1 MKKLIKFLVVVALVA
16 VMAVCFVACDNPS
29 NNDGRKDFAL
39 SNTSDVIS
47 TALVSSAN
55 ILSGLAPDN
64 AVQGN
69 QLANANDITD
79 AEIDEIHNQIQMFE
93 AFIGSNPLTVN
104 IEASDR
110 EEFEHKMTIVF
121 KDLNNEENNY
131 TLYYNQVLKSE
142 ENDDEDDDDDDIDLD
157 DLMEIDVEQEYTL
170 SGIMIVG
177 ENEYTIIG
185 EKEIEDGEYEM
196 SIIAKIDDNN
206 YILIEQE
213 TEEDEQELSYQVW
226 KDGKKVTSFSMSLE
240 NEKGETSVKIKSS
253 VDGQI
258 TYRKFSK
265 EEKNGQTT
273 IKIKQ
278 TVGNEHYNVKV
289 KITKDAQTGEDI
301 YKYITDNG
309 KEIEKKD

>member
-1 MKKLIKFLVVVALVA
+1 MKKHIKFLVVVALVA
-16 VMAVCFVACDNPS
+16 VMAVCFVGCDFDANKG
-29 NNDGRKDFAL
+29 GRKDFVL
-39 SNTSDVIS
+39 NNTSDVIS

-55 ILSGLAPDN
+55 ILSSLAPDN
-64 AVQGN
+64 AAQGN

-121 KDLNNEENNY
+121 KDLNNEENSY
-131 TLYYNQVLKSE
+131 TLYYNQVL
-142 ENDDEDDDDDDIDLD
+142 NTDDDDDDDFDLD

-170 SGIMIVG
+170 TGIMIVA
-177 ENEYTIIG
+177 ENEYSVIG

-226 KDGKKVTSFSMSLE
+226 KDGKKVTSFSMSFE

-253 VDGQI
+253 VEGQV

-278 TVGNEHYNVKV
+278 TVGNEHYNVTV
-289 KITKDAQTGEDI
+289 KITKDAETGENI
-301 YKYITDNG
+301 YRYITDNG
-309 KEIEKKD
+309 KEIEKKY

>member
-16 VMAVCFVACDNPS
+16 VMAVCFVGCDIPS
-29 NNDGRKDFAL
+29 DNDGRKDFVL
-39 SNTSDVIS
+39 NNTSDVIS

-55 ILSGLAPDN
+55 VLSGLATDN
-64 AVQGN
+64 ETQGN

-93 AFIGSNPLTVN
+93 AFIGSNPLNVN

-110 EEFEHKMTIVF
+110 EAYEHKMTISF
-121 KDLNNEENNY
+121 KDLNNKESSY
-131 TLYYNQVLKSE
+131 TLYYNQVLNSE
-142 ENDDEDDDDDDIDLD
+142 ENDDDDDIDLD

-213 TEEDEQELSYQVW
+213 TEDDEQELSYQVW
-226 KDGKKVTSFSMSLE
+226 KDGKMVTSFSMSLE

-253 VDGQI
+253 VDGQV

-265 EEKNGQTT
+265 EEENGQTT

-278 TVGNEHYNVKV
+278 TVGNEQYNVIV
-289 KITKDAQTGEDI
+289 KITKDAQTGQDV

>member
-16 VMAVCFVACDNPS
+16 VMAVCFVACDNPLD
-29 NNDGRKDFAL
+29 NDGRKDFVL
-39 SNTSDVIS
+39 SNTGDVIS

-55 ILSGLAPDN
+55 ILNGLATDN
-64 AVQGN
+64 ETQGN

-93 AFIGSNPLTVN
+93 AFIGSNPLSVN

-110 EEFEHKMTIVF
+110 EAYEHRMTISF
-121 KDLNNEENNY
+121 KDLNNQESSY
-131 TLYYNQVLKSE
+131 ILYYNQVLKSE
-142 ENDDEDDDDDDIDLD
+142 ENDDEDDDIDLD

-213 TEEDEQELSYQVW
+213 IENDEQELSYQVW

-253 VDGQI
+253 VDGQV

-278 TVGNEHYNVKV
+278 TVGNEQYNVIV
-289 KITKDAQTGEDI
+289 KITKDAQTGEEI

>member
-1 MKKLIKFLVVVALVA
+1 MKKHIKFLVVVALVA
-16 VMAVCFVACDNPS
+16 VMAVCFVGCDFDANKG
-29 NNDGRKDFAL
+29 GRKDFVL
-39 SNTSDVIS
+39 NNTSDVIS

-55 ILSGLAPDN
+55 ILSSLAPDN
-64 AVQGN
+64 AAQGN

-121 KDLNNEENNY
+121 KDLNNEENSY
-131 TLYYNQVLKSE
+131 TLYYNQVL
-142 ENDDEDDDDDDIDLD
+142 NTDDDDDDDDDDFDLD

-170 SGIMIVG
+170 TGIMIVG
-177 ENEYTIIG
+177 ENEYSVIG

-253 VDGQI
+253 VEGQV

-278 TVGNEHYNVKV
+278 TVGNEHYNVTV
-289 KITKDAQTGEDI
+289 KITKDAETGENI
-301 YKYITDNG
+301 YRYITDNG
-309 KEIEKKD
+309 KEIEKKY

>member
-1 MKKLIKFLVVVALVA
+1 MKKHIKFLVVVALVA
-16 VMAVCFVACDNPS
+16 VMAVCFVGCDFDANKG
-29 NNDGRKDFAL
+29 GRKDFVL
-39 SNTSDVIS
+39 NNTSDVIS

-55 ILSGLAPDN
+55 ILSSLAPDN
-64 AVQGN
+64 AAQGN

-121 KDLNNEENNY
+121 KDLNNEENSY
-131 TLYYNQVLKSE
+131 TLYYNQVL
-142 ENDDEDDDDDDIDLD
+142 NTEDDDDDDDFDLD

-170 SGIMIVG
+170 TGIMIVG
-177 ENEYTIIG
+177 ENEYSVIG

-253 VDGQI
+253 VEGQV

-278 TVGNEHYNVKV
+278 TVGNEHYNVTV
-289 KITKDAQTGEDI
+289 KITKDAETGENI
-301 YKYITDNG
+301 YRYITDNG